1 MATNSLSVLKNTT
14 LSLAI
19 GWTFLILVLCLVKFN
34 KLPSVQV
41 SGVDKYV
48 HFTFHFTF
56 TLLWGFYNRLRLG
69 QWVLKSSLIIVSLS
83 IGYGILIEILQ
94 ETFTQTRKADIL
106 DVAANAAGAIVAFF
120 VLVFWKSKSKV

>member
-1 MATNSLSVLKNTT
+1 MATNSSSVLKNTT

-34 KLPSVQV
+34 KFPSVQV

-69 QWVLKSSLIIVSLS
+69 QWVLKSSLIIVCLS

-94 ETFTQTRKADIL
+94 ETFTQTRKADIM
-106 DVAANAAGAIVAFF
+106 DVAANAAGAIVALL
-120 VLVFWKSKSKV
+120 VLVLWKAKSKV

>member
-1 MATNSLSVLKNTT
+1 MATNSSSVLKNTT

-34 KLPSVQV
+34 KLPAVQV
-41 SGVDKYV
+41 SGADKYV

-69 QWVLKSSLIIVSLS
+69 QWVLKSSLIIVCLS
-83 IGYGILIEILQ
+83 IVYGILIEILQ
-94 ETFTQTRKADIL
+94 ETLTKTRKADVM
-106 DVAANAAGAIVAFF
+106 DVAANAAGAITALLVI
-120 VLVFWKSKSKV
+120 VLLKLKSKA

>member
-1 MATNSLSVLKNTT
+1 MLKNTT

-56 TLLWGFYNRLRLG
+56 TLLWGFYNRLCLG
-69 QWVLKSSLIIVSLS
+69 QWVLKSCLIIVCLS

-94 ETFTQTRKADIL
+94 ETFTQTRKADIM
-106 DVAANAAGAIVAFF
+106 DVAANAAGAIVAFL
-120 VLVFWKSKSKV
+120 VLVFWKAKSKV